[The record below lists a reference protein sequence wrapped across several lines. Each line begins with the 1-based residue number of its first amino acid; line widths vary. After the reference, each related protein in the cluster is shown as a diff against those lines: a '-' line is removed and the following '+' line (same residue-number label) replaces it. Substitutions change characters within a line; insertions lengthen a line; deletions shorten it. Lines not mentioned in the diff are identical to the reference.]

1 MNPRGVIFPVRL
13 SYDHIDAYQQLSTRA
28 VEHYGQ
34 LILVVPELEPLQV
47 LQGDWSAPQLLR
59 QLGTQH
65 NPPADSVPGAFSAAP
80 SLPLSRSSGQ
90 GLQQLRAVLSPRPS
104 AKAVHNL
111 ALPAISLQGHLL
123 CSIVR
128 STQMRHSHS
137 QKLEEPVLL
146 RSNVFKVAKSIR
158 PLICLRRNAQSDD
171 VVVQDGFESQR
182 RHVLLQLSPLA
193 LPVETDGQQ
202 VCTPALQLLRS
213 MQFAS

>member
-1 MNPRGVIFPVRL
+1 MNPRGVTFPVRPL
-13 SYDHIDAYQQLSTRA
+13 YEQIDAYQQLSTRA

-47 LQGDWSAPQLLR
+47 LQEDWSAPQLLR
-59 QLGTQH
+59 QLGSQH
-65 NPPADSVPGAFSAAP
+65 NTPADSVPGAVSATP

-104 AKAVHNL
+104 AKAVHKL
-111 ALPAISLQGHLL
+111 ALPTKSLHRHLL
-123 CSIVR
+123 R
-128 STQMRHSHS
+128 SLLRSSQARHSHT

-146 RSNVFKVAKSIR
+146 RSNDIKVAKGIR
-158 PLICLRRNAQSDD
+158 SLICQRMVAPSDND
-171 VVVQDGFESQR
+171 VVQDGFESRR

-202 VCTPALQLLRS
+202 VCTPALQLRRS
-213 MQFAS
+213 MQSAS